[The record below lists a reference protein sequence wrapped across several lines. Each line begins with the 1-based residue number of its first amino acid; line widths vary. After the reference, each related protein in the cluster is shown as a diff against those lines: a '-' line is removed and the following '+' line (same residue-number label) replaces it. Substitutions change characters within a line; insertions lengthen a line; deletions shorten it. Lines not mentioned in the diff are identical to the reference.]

1 MLIKDIQKNIK
12 EAAQGAIQEALGEKP
27 KDITLTFP
35 PEIALGDFTLECFSL
50 GKQFKKAPAEI
61 AKIIAGTLNE
71 RKNKIIE
78 KAAAAGPYV
87 NIKINTDV
95 LFRAVCGETISQGQS
110 FGNFESKKSRKVMVE
125 YLSPNTNKPLHLGHL
140 RNGSLG
146 MAIANLFET
155 AGNSVIKASLI
166 NDRGIHICKS
176 MLAWQKW
183 GENSTPE
190 SEGLKGDH
198 FVGKWYVRYAEEA
211 EKNPELE
218 KEIHAMLKKWEEG
231 DQEILELWRKMN
243 QWVYGGF
250 GQTYANFGL
259 EFDKYYFES
268 ENYKLGKDVI
278 DEGLAK
284 KIFKKETDG
293 SVVFHLP
300 EKEFGLDKD
309 GKAKKITLLRADGT
323 SVYITQ
329 DLGTAL
335 LKMKEFN
342 LDRSIYVVGSEQ
354 NYHFKVLFKI
364 LKSLSYIW
372 ASGIFHLSYGMVYL
386 PEGKMKSREGKVVDA
401 DDFISEIIKL
411 AEDGIRERDAENKI
425 SKEEAG
431 ERARKIAVGAIKFYM
446 LRVNPAQDIY
456 FDPRQSLS
464 LEGFTGPYCQYAFA
478 RISNII
484 KNAPEMPKI
493 GTIDFSV
500 LVSDEE
506 RLIAQKI
513 IQFPDEIL
521 KSLEEL
527 NPSKIATHIFE
538 LAKIF
543 NQFYHLHPVLKAED
557 EKTKHA
563 RLVLIQSVAI
573 TLQKGLNLLGIET
586 LERM

>member
-1 MLIKDIQKNIK
+1 MDEVEKTVI
-12 EAAQGAIQEALGEKP
+12 ETLGEKP
-27 KDITLTFP
+27 KNIILTFP
-35 PEIALGDFTLECFSL
+35 PEITLGDFTLECFSL
-50 GKQFKKAPAEI
+50 GRQFKKAPAEI
-61 AKIIAGTLNE
+61 AKIISEKLNVD
-71 RKNKIIE
+71 KSDIIE
-78 KAAAAGPYV
+78 KAEAAGPYV
-87 NIKINTDV
+87 NIKIFSNS
-95 LFRAVCGETISQGQS
+95 LFQSVCGEVVAKGES
-110 FGNFESKKSRKVMVE
+110 FGNFEGGKSQKIMVE
-125 YLSPNTNKPLHLGHL
+125 YLSPNTNKPLHLGHV

-146 MAIANLFET
+146 MALANLFKK
-155 AGNSVIKASLI
+155 AGASVIKTSLI

-183 GENSTPE
+183 GKNSTPE
-190 SEGLKGDH
+190 SAGLKGDH

-211 EKNPELE
+211 QKNPELE
-218 KEIHAMLKKWEEG
+218 KEIHAMLKKWEAG
-231 DQEILELWRKMN
+231 DPEVVDLWKKMN

-250 GQTYANFGL
+250 SETYKNFGL

-268 ENYKLGKDVI
+268 ENYKLGKDI
-278 DEGLAK
+278 IGEGLAK
-284 KIFKKETDG
+284 KIFRKETDG

-300 EKEFGLDKD
+300 EKEFGSDKD
-309 GKAKKITLLRADGT
+309 GRKKLATLLRADGT

-335 LKMKEFN
+335 LKMKEFD

-364 LKSLSYIW
+364 LKSLGYKW
-372 ASGIFHLSYGMVYL
+372 ADELQHLSYGMVYL
-386 PEGKMKSREGKVVDA
+386 PEGKMKSREGTVVDA
-401 DDFISEIIKL
+401 DDFISEIVKL
-411 AEDGIRERDAENKI
+411 AEDGIRERDVENKI

-431 ERARKIAVGAIKFYM
+431 VRAKKIATGAIKFYM
-446 LRVNPAQDIY
+446 LRVNPVQDIY
-456 FDPRQSLS
+456 FSPKESIS

-484 KNAPEMPKI
+484 KNAEAMPEVN
-493 GTIDFSV
+493 TTDFSV
-500 LVSDEE
+500 LISDEE

-513 IQFPDEIL
+513 IQFTDEIL

-527 NPSKIATHIFE
+527 NPSRIATHIFE

-573 TLQKGLNLLGIET
+573 VLQKGLNLLGIET